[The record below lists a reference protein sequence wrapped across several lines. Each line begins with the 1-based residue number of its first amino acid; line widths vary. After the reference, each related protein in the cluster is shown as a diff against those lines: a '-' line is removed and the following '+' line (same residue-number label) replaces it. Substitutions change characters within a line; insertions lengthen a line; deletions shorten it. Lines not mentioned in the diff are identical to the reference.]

1 MDDIQ
6 RFVLIPYTMWETNN
20 QQLHQQQQ
28 PLYQPTPPLLQSF
41 AAPSNT
47 AGLSSSS
54 STILSRLASPSPPAL
69 PPQPPPHS
77 STTPTAPQSSPQAPP
92 PPPLSLKTP
101 NLKLLFESQL
111 KKDHNAKKILDE
123 LFRAENIDFSTTNTI
138 IVDRVD
144 SKLDVI
150 DFIRTLRR
158 KNNPIDDRHLLVL
171 DQLKL
176 NPHLVIN
183 ENALDRESGEWIPF
197 SF

>member
-1 MDDIQ
+1 M
-6 RFVLIPYTMWETNN
+6 
-20 QQLHQQQQ
+20 
-28 PLYQPTPPLLQSF
+28 
-41 AAPSNT
+41 
-47 AGLSSSS
+47 
-54 STILSRLASPSPPAL
+54 
-69 PPQPPPHS
+69 
-77 STTPTAPQSSPQAPP
+77 
-92 PPPLSLKTP
+92 LSLKTP

>member
-20 QQLHQQQQ
+20 QQPHQQQQ
-28 PLYQPTPPLLQSF
+28 LYQPTPLLQSF
-41 AAPSNT
+41 AAPNT
-47 AGLSSSS
+47 AGSSSS
-54 STILSRLASPSPPAL
+54 LTILSRPASPSPPAL

-77 STTPTAPQSSPQAPP
+77 STTPTAPQSYPQAPP

>member
-20 QQLHQQQQ
+20 QQPHQQQQ
-28 PLYQPTPPLLQSF
+28 PYQPTPPLLQSF

-47 AGLSSSS
+47 AGSSSS
-54 STILSRLASPSPPAL
+54 STILSRPASPSPPAL

>member
-20 QQLHQQQQ
+20 QQPHQQQQ
-28 PLYQPTPPLLQSF
+28 LYQPTPLLQSF
-41 AAPSNT
+41 AAPSNA
-47 AGLSSSS
+47 AGSSSS
-54 STILSRLASPSPPAL
+54 LTILSRPASPSPPAL

-144 SKLDVI
+144 SKLNVI

-176 NPHLVIN
+176 NPHLVLN